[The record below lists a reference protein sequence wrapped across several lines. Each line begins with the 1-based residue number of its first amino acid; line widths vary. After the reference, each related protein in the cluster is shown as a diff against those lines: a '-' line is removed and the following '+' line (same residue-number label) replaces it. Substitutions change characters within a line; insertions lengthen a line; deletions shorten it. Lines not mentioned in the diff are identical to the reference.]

1 MSDLPTFWDDAQDAE
16 LRLRWREGLSASQ
29 IAALPFFAAYGR
41 SRNSIIGRVHRLGI
55 SGSAPHKT
63 NAPAAKSYTPKVWKE
78 KAGKA
83 PAPKPKRVLTAE
95 NAPKV
100 INDNWFCQWID
111 DTDDLGCAKKCG
123 LPRIHLHGRDQS
135 WCAAHYARVFI
146 GKPVEKPRR
155 RHEPR
160 LQSAHFW

>member
-16 LRLRWREGLSASQ
+16 LRLRWREGLSASE
-29 IAALPFFAAYGR
+29 IAALPYFATYGR
-41 SRNSIIGRVHRLGI
+41 SRNAVIGRIHRLGI
-55 SGSAPHKT
+55 AGTAPRKT
-63 NAPAAKSYTPKVWKE
+63 NAPAAKNHLPRVWKQ
-78 KAGKA
+78 KAIAA
-83 PAPKPKRVLTAE
+83 PAPKPKRVVTAE
-95 NAPKV
+95 NAPLAV
-100 INDNWFCQWID
+100 NPRFNCQWIEQSEN
-111 DTDDLGCAKKCG
+111 LGAVPKCER
-123 LPRIHLHGRDQS
+123 PVIHMHGKDQS